1 MIRLRYIWPL
11 AVAVWICLGLPAA
24 AAEYTFDYQKIVE
37 VNEPVVLELYALKGN
52 VTITGGS
59 DNQVII
65 DAVKRVRGTSRDEAE
80 EVADHIEIKVRSD
93 RDQVRVETHFLKMV
107 NRSRSFWSKLLGTSG
122 SNSYGAVDFQITV
135 PTRTSV
141 SVVCLDGEVQISSV
155 EGEVVVENPLGS
167 TTGEYI
173 FGPVTLVQ
181 PIGEI
186 NLHWIE
192 GDIKVKSTL
201 SKISIIQVRGAID
214 LTTSAGTVNVQ
225 TELDSPK
232 DFFVE
237 TSTGSI
243 TLSVPV
249 SSSGLLDIETES
261 GEIRTEVPV
270 EIKSVSRKRLVAQFG
285 DGGPKV
291 SLISGTGNV
300 DVTLY

>member
-11 AVAVWICLGLPAA
+11 LMVLVSCSGSTAV

-37 VNEPVVLELYALKGN
+37 VTEPVVLNLYAVKGN

-65 DAVKRVRGTSRDEAE
+65 DAVKTVRGTSRDEAE
-80 EVADHIEIKVRSD
+80 EVADHIEIKVKSD
-93 RDQVRVETHFLKMV
+93 RNRVGVETHFLKMV
-107 NRSRSFWSKLLGTSG
+107 NRSRSFWSKLLGTSA

-155 EGEVVVENPLGS
+155 EGAVVVENPTGS

-181 PIGEI
+181 PTGEI
-186 NLHWIE
+186 NLNWIE
-192 GDIKVKSTL
+192 GDIKVKSTS
-201 SKISIIQVRGAID
+201 SKISIIQVRGAVD
-214 LTTSAGTVNVQ
+214 LNTSAGIVNLQ

-237 TSTGSI
+237 TSSGSI

-270 EIKSVSRKRLVAQFG
+270 EIKSVSRKRLVGQFG
-285 DGGPKV
+285 NGGPKV
-291 SLISGTGNV
+291 SLISGTGDV
-300 DVTLY
+300 DVVLY